1 MKKISKLFKAIKNI
15 KNIGIRNFYHSTL
28 YFHSYSNGDYE
39 WEDKN
44 GYRHL
49 TRTGIDLLKDKN
61 AINCWSFPNG
71 DYSWQ
76 EQNGN
81 LHLIRNGMDLL
92 KDKKAIA
99 CWSFPNGD
107 YSWKDKKRYFYQS
120 SDPTKCINSILHETD
135 NSTSSLSLIPLIVD
149 DSEGIEYTIIHHENY
164 DEHVSGTATYSY

>member
-61 AINCWSFPNG
+61 AIN
-71 DYSWQ
+71 
-76 EQNGN
+76 
-81 LHLIRNGMDLL
+81 
-92 KDKKAIA
+92 